1 MKRALLVFF
10 TLLLA
15 TQAFAV
21 SDDKAPE
28 KKGSLKQEIKAY
40 IQHHLKDSH
49 DFYLGSYKDG
59 DKKKYIGYIGLPVIL
74 WDNGLVLFSSTK
86 FKHGKAVV
94 SKGNSHYKLYHG
106 KIYKTCLLYTSPSP
120 RDNR

>member
-15 TQAFAV
+15 THAFAV
-21 SDDKAPE
+21 SNDKAPE
-28 KKGSLKQEIKAY
+28 KKGSLKDEIKAY

-59 DKKKYIGYIGLPVIL
+59 DKKNTLAIL
-74 WDNGLVLFSSTK
+74 AF
-86 FKHGKAVV
+86 
-94 SKGNSHYKLYHG
+94 
-106 KIYKTCLLYTSPSP
+106 P
-120 RDNR
+120 